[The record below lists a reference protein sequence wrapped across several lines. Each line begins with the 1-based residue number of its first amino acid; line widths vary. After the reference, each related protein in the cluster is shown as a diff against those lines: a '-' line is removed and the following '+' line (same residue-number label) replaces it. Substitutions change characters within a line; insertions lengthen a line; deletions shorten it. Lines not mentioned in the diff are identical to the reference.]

1 MVTIEVTKVIL
12 DRMSEHYDK
21 LFSDWMQLI
30 DDIEDGRV
38 EVHVDAPYHRKLRKI
53 LISVYRKN
61 NNYYTYVQMSKRN
74 VTTYLSTLYKEIP
87 EKSYQNVNREQLY
100 KLWGVQ
106 LTAIHQRPIVLEV
119 GSEYIVFKTNFTTSK
134 EVCDMAT
141 LITLIH
147 TDEPDFVAMRK
158 NENVYHLL
166 LKEENIDTDIVV
178 EIQALI
184 NEYKEMNKD
193 YSIEEII
200 AVAEQVI
207 AENDLTLIPYTNYKF
222 FF

>member
-1 MVTIEVTKVIL
+1 MITIEVLKIIL
-12 DRMSEHYDK
+12 DRISEYYDEA
-21 LFSDWMQLI
+21 FADWMQLI
-30 DDIEDGRV
+30 DDIEDGKIDIDDGV
-38 EVHVDAPYHRKLRKI
+38 PYNCRIRRLAA
-53 LISVYRKN
+53 SVFRDNDTYR
-61 NNYYTYVQMSKRN
+61 SHI
-74 VTTYLSTLYKEIP
+74 YLSKERITKLLSAIYKEIP